1 MNIELAR
8 GNTFTHIKTHLGKI
22 IVAEIRKLEK
32 TMVKQGRRK
41 LCYGRGGGEGL
52 SQNFGHHG

>member
-1 MNIELAR
+1 MNIELAI
-8 GNTFTHIKTHLGKI
+8 GNTFTHIKTHFGKI

-41 LCYGRGGGEGL
+41 LCYGRGREEARTE
-52 SQNFGHHG
+52 